1 MVPSLLVVSVGL
13 ALLGAGLPIT
23 LVCLTTML
31 QRRTPSAMQGRV
43 FTTFETVTGVP
54 QVTSIAVGAALV
66 AFVDFRILLT
76 VMAGGIAL
84 SAVYAAVRLREDG
97 TPAVADVPTVPDVAT
112 PVIMKASGG

>member
-1 MVPSLLVVSVGL
+1 M

-31 QRRTPSAMQGRV
+31 QHRTPSAMQGRV

-66 AFVDFRILLT
+66 AVVDFRILLT
-76 VMAGGIAL
+76 VMAAGIAL
-84 SAVYAAVRLREDG
+84 SAVYAALRLREDETG
-97 TPAVADVPTVPDVAT
+97 APPADPPVLDAETPAGVRVVEPL
-112 PVIMKASGG
+112 